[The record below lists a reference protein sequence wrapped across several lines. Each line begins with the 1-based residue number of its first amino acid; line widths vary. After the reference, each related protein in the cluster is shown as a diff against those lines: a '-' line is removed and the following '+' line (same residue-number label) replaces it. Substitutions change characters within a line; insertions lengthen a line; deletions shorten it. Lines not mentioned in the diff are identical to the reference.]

1 MVDDK
6 LLTSKQ
12 EVADELGMSVRTF
25 ERYLQRY
32 PFGVSGVPGTVRG
45 RWRVQR
51 AYVLAWWEYVQRQE
65 MRHPEMRRLR
75 PEEPPAV
82 AEIKGR

>member
-12 EVADELGMSVRTF
+12 EVADALGMSVRTF

-32 PFGVSGVPGTVRG
+32 PFALSGAPGTVRG

-75 PEEPPAV
+75 PEEPPTV